1 MLPLGVDARN
11 YTLFGHSLHSTL
23 QASTCLYE
31 AMPSYSTPYPGA
43 PLSPSTLQYIFFYS
57 PFALTSMIDIDN
69 NNIII
74 IYCDRSN
81 HLYCNNKT
89 FLR

>member
-43 PLSPSTLQYIFFYS
+43 PLSPLFYILGTS
-57 PFALTSMIDIDN
+57 HKGLTHQGRHNCDVMNYNDANDPSMT
-69 NNIII
+69 
-74 IYCDRSN
+74 S
-81 HLYCNNKT
+81 
-89 FLR
+89 

>member
-1 MLPLGVDARN
+1 MDGGIQPAQMLPLGVDARN

-43 PLSPSTLQYIFFYS
+43 PLSPSLLECSFGIASLLFS
-57 PFALTSMIDIDN
+57 
-69 NNIII
+69 
-74 IYCDRSN
+74 
-81 HLYCNNKT
+81 HLVSQFN
-89 FLR
+89 